1 MTLKDVQDIS
11 LHILKHFHKFCE
23 ENGLRYSLA
32 FGTLI
37 GAIRHE
43 GFIPWDD
50 DVDLYMPRADYERL
64 CDIYQDSE
72 DFALFCPKR
81 RNHYLP
87 YTRICEMRQTYVK
100 CDSPQFAKQT
110 GVWIDVF
117 PMDAAADDY
126 RQYLKKA
133 LPLWDDYHFIG
144 HDYRRVEARLQTP
157 VGKWLKPLFKAFIK
171 SGFAKINPSF
181 VRMRDETSIVDAVEN
196 YDDKVKTLFD
206 ATSNHVAELVQ
217 FTNTYSIVRNY
228 HPKKMFE
235 EYVLKKFETEQFYC
249 IADYDE
255 NLRTIYGD
263 YMQLPPEEERLPG
276 HKMNNYLWK

>member
-1 MTLKDVQDIS
+1 MTLKDVQDVS
-11 LHILKHFHKFCE
+11 LHIMKHFHNFCE

-81 RNHYLP
+81 HNHNLP
-87 YTRICEMRQTYVK
+87 YARLCEMRQTSVK
-100 CDSPQFAKQT
+100 SRPPQFTKPT
-110 GVWIDVF
+110 GVWIEIF
-117 PMDAAADDY
+117 PMDVVHDDY
-126 RQYLKKA
+126 HTYLKEV
-133 LPLWDDYHFIG
+133 LPLWDDYRFL
-144 HDYRRVEARLQTP
+144 YFWRLKEARWRTP
-157 VGKWLKPLFKAFIK
+157 MGKLIRPLFKLFIK
-171 SGFAKINPSF
+171 TRLAKINPNF
-181 VRMRDETSIVDAVEN
+181 VRMRKEKSLVEAVEH
-196 YDDKVKTLFD
+196 YDEKMKSLFD
-206 ATSNHVAELVQ
+206 DSFNHVAELGQASSQ
-217 FTNTYSIVRNY
+217 FSFVRNY
-228 HPKKMFE
+228 HPKEMFE
-235 EYVLKKFETEQFYC
+235 KYVLKKFESEHFYC

-263 YMQLPPEEERLPG
+263 YMQLPPEEERHTG
-276 HKMNNYLWK
+276 HNANIRVWK